1 MKNDLEKINAFLK
14 WKHFNSY
21 FFIFAGSVCWTRWN
35 ISWSKL
41 ENVARIIGKELRCL
55 VCQNEDIE
63 NSNADIAKDLRILVR
78 KMLSE
83 GKTKDEII
91 SYVHSR
97 YGDFVLFNPPVR
109 FDTSLLW
116 LLPIIFLIFLCYTF
130 FRKKH

>member
-1 MKNDLEKINAFLK
+1 MKKILIVFFFLY
-14 WKHFNSY
+14 SQVQ
-21 FFIFAGSVCWTRWN
+21 SVEPDE
-35 ISWSKL
+35 ILADQKL
-41 ENVARIIGKELRCL
+41 ENVARLIGKELRCL

-63 NSNADIAKDLRILVR
+63 NSNADIARDLRILVR

-97 YGDFVLFNPPVR
+97 YGDFVLFNPPIR

-116 LLPIIFLIFLCYTF
+116 LLPIIFLIALCYTF
-130 FRKKH
+130 FRKKGTHFF

>member
-1 MKNDLEKINAFLK
+1 MKKILIIMFLLC
-14 WKHFNSY
+14 SQVQAVEPDE
-21 FFIFAGSVCWTRWN
+21 ILADQ
-35 ISWSKL
+35 KL
-41 ENVARIIGKELRCL
+41 ENVARLIGKELRCL

-63 NSNADIAKDLRILVR
+63 NSNADMARDLRILVR

-91 SYVHSR
+91 SYIHSR

-109 FDTSLLW
+109 YDTSFLW
-116 LLPIIFLIFLCYTF
+116 LLPIILLILLSYNF

>member
-1 MKNDLEKINAFLK
+1 MKKILIVMFLLY
-14 WKHFNSY
+14 SQVQAVEPDE
-21 FFIFAGSVCWTRWN
+21 ILADQ
-35 ISWSKL
+35 KL
-41 ENVARIIGKELRCL
+41 ENVARLIGKELRCL

-63 NSNADIAKDLRILVR
+63 NSNADMARDLRVLVR

-91 SYVHSR
+91 SYIHSR

-109 FDTSLLW
+109 YDTLLLW
-116 LLPIIFLIFLCYTF
+116 LLPIIFLILLSYTF

>member
-1 MKNDLEKINAFLK
+1 MKKILIVMFLLY
-14 WKHFNSY
+14 SQVQ
-21 FFIFAGSVCWTRWN
+21 SVEPDE
-35 ISWSKL
+35 ILADDKL
-41 ENVARIIGKELRCL
+41 ENVARLIGKELRCL

-63 NSNADIAKDLRILVR
+63 NSNADMARDLRILVR

-91 SYVHSR
+91 SYIHSR

-109 FDTSLLW
+109 YDTSLLW
-116 LLPIIFLIFLCYTF
+116 LLPIIFLILLSYTF

>member
-1 MKNDLEKINAFLK
+1 MKKILIIMFLLC
-14 WKHFNSY
+14 SQVQAVEPDE
-21 FFIFAGSVCWTRWN
+21 ILADQ
-35 ISWSKL
+35 KL
-41 ENVARIIGKELRCL
+41 ENVARLIGKELRCL

-63 NSNADIAKDLRILVR
+63 NSNADMARDLRILVR

-91 SYVHSR
+91 SYIHSR

-116 LLPIIFLIFLCYTF
+116 LLPIIFLILLSYTF